1 MTTAL
6 QMKSRIN
13 SDATLDMLLVDVDI
27 PTPNEDEVIVR
38 MEAAPINPSDLGVMF
53 GPGDITQAT
62 TNTIDGRPVLSM
74 PVPEHMLPR
83 LAARLDKALAIG
95 NEGAG
100 VVVEAGASEAAQ
112 ALLGKTVSL
121 FGGGMYTQFR
131 KMPANQCLA
140 LADGVTPA
148 QGASSFV
155 NPMTALG
162 MVETMQLEGHSTLV
176 HTAAASNLGQML
188 NKVCIADGI
197 ALVNI
202 VRKPEQVEILKKIG
216 AKYIV
221 NSSADSFRD
230 DLTDALAETGATLAF
245 DATGGGT
252 LASEIL
258 AGMER
263 AASRNAAEYSVY
275 GSTAHKQVYLYGGL
289 DTSPTLLNRA
299 YGMAWGVGGWLL
311 PPFLQRVGTKRML
324 ELRQRVGREITTTFA
339 SHYTQEISL
348 NDALQ
353 ADIAK
358 RYYQKST
365 GEKFLVN
372 PSKGL

>member
-1 MTTAL
+1 MTNAL

-13 SDATLDMLLVDVDI
+13 SDATLDMLLVNVEV
-27 PTPNEDEVIVR
+27 PTPGDDDVIVR
-38 MEAAPINPSDLGVMF
+38 VEAAPINPSDLGVMF

-62 TNTIDGRPVLSM
+62 TSSVDGRPVLSM

-131 KMPANQCLA
+131 KMPASQCLA

-162 MVETMQLEGHSTLV
+162 MVETMKIEGHSALV

-188 NKVCIADGI
+188 NKICIADGVP
-197 ALVNI
+197 LVNI
-202 VRKPEQVEILKKIG
+202 VRKPEQVEILKQLG

-230 DLTDALAETGATLAF
+230 DLTDALADTGATLAF

-275 GSTAHKQVYLYGGL
+275 GSTSHKQVYLYGGL
-289 DTSPTLLNRA
+289 DTSPTVLNRA

-311 PPFLQRVGTKRML
+311 PPFLQRIGTKRML
-324 ELRQRVGREITTTFA
+324 ELRQRVGNEITTTFA

-372 PSKGL
+372 PNKDL